1 MPHFSTCY
9 ARPSDMDNKPYTNE
23 LYYITQLLFFF
34 LLLHWEW
41 NKNWKVAN
49 WNLTEQQRQNKK
61 ESFLCKNNWSLS
73 EIELIIKALI
83 TMIMISNNNKKTNW
97 T

>member
-34 LLLHWEW
+34 LLLH
-41 NKNWKVAN
+41 
-49 WNLTEQQRQNKK
+49 
-61 ESFLCKNNWSLS
+61 
-73 EIELIIKALI
+73 
-83 TMIMISNNNKKTNW
+83 
-97 T
+97 